1 MRSLRVLAA
10 LSLLLSLGAS
20 KKPVLDVR
28 VHAQGTPAEAPTFA
42 FPTTLL
48 NGTPIFLQRM
58 PLVSSREIVSVYP
71 FPSPSSDGSR
81 GAYLKLDNHGAQLLQ
96 QCTMDRRGT
105 VLVVMVN
112 GRQVCNLLV
121 DRAIDDG
128 IVAIPRG
135 LTDQDVAMLCEAF
148 PVMGQTTQKKT
159 R

>member
-1 MRSLRVLAA
+1 MKPLRALAA
-10 LSLLLSLGAS
+10 LSLLLCLGAA
-20 KKPVLDVR
+20 KKPLADVR

-58 PLVSSREIVSVYP
+58 PLISSREITSVYP
-71 FPSPSSDGSR
+71 FPAPSSDGTR
-81 GAYLKLDNHGAQLLQ
+81 GAYLKLDNHGSQLLQ
-96 QCTMDRRGT
+96 QHTMDRRGT

-112 GRQVCNLLV
+112 GRQACNVLI

-135 LTDQDVAMLCEAF
+135 LTDQDVAALCRAF
-148 PVMGQTTQKKT
+148 PVMGDTSKKKG